1 MEQFKIRASGA
12 GDIIAKS
19 GLTESQLVTVAQYS
33 ARDKGEGKPLTDKM
47 KAELNRLLHIQK
59 NPELP
64 DGAKT
69 YCKKWLNETI
79 WKRRKELKNKYV
91 DKGNRSEEDGF
102 TLLCLNLDLGMVYKN
117 QSFFQSDHLCGTP
130 DLIHNGIV
138 YDNKCSWD
146 LDSFPMYETELP
158 DSRYWW
164 QLQVYMELTG
174 CRKAILAYTLID
186 ADMDLIEQAT
196 KWETNPE
203 KIYRTITNMVF
214 TQESFD
220 KAFAEFC
227 PLAESDYFIE
237 IPESKR
243 LKTFSFEYDKE
254 AIEFLEKR
262 VEECR
267 VYINS
272 LLNTK

>member
-1 MEQFKIRASGA
+1 MELIFKIRASGA

-19 GLTESQLVTVAQYS
+19 GLTDAQIATVTAYS

-47 KAELNRLLHIQK
+47 KAELTRLLEIQK

-69 YCKKWLNETI
+69 YCKKWLNETV

-102 TLLCLNLDLGMVYKN
+102 TLLCLNLNLGMVYKN
-117 QSFFQSDHLCGTP
+117 TEFFKSDHLMGTP

-146 LDSFPMYETELP
+146 LDTFPMYEKELP
-158 DSRYWW
+158 DPRYWW

-174 CRKAILAYTLID
+174 CKKAVLAYTLID
-186 ADMDLIEQAT
+186 ADYDLILQAT
-196 KWETNPE
+196 KWETNAE
-203 KIYRTITNMVF
+203 KIYRTLVNMVY
-214 TQESFD
+214 TKEIFD
-220 KAFAEFC
+220 RYFEEFC
-227 PLAESDYFIE
+227 PLATSDYFVE
-237 IPESKR
+237 IPEEKR
-243 LKTFSFEYDKE
+243 LKTFEFDYDAE
-254 AIEFLEKR
+254 AIEFLKKR

-267 VYINS
+267 TYINS
-272 LLNTK
+272 LINN